1 MADIYVRAKDPF
13 LKEYPDLNVT
23 PVSAA
28 IMQSQSQDVI
38 HVEDGIWLTSPLSVH
53 HVRFKLDGVNPQQT
67 ILRIPDEENFLVLGK
82 NVHIE
87 IRNCTVVVGDKA
99 RFLYLEDDCSG
110 TIKLKNVTVL
120 YENEFDSLSEF
131 YPVIEARSL
140 PNKTRRIIELE
151 RCKLPYVFLYATK
164 IKARYAMIGDLIKK
178 ESFLHV
184 IQESQF
190 KNCWLHHVRCIYEAI
205 ETKNIRYSKLHQV
218 KTNGG
223 IVLQGNF
230 HVHSL
235 DVVKYQSN
243 YKEKL
248 DKMQEIKG
256 LKLAID
262 HELFTLDTLL
272 SMHEQVYPAYVL
284 VLEPFNKGVMDF
296 KFDGR
301 LGLEKGIE
309 PIAFC
314 EMTDVTAV
322 FKDTTIPVFQKKSML
337 TRGSIELIR
346 TIDDSHWR
354 TEQTVI
360 KLDESDSTL
369 IQVIHEQT
377 GFVDAG
383 IEPVT
388 ATNEQSIHRNA
399 LSELDAMIGLK
410 SAKETIKKIVAVAKL
425 NNERERRGISVSQG
439 LSLHTVFLGN
449 AGLGKTT
456 VARLYAK
463 ALYENGLLKKDN
475 LHEVTSKDLI
485 AGYVGQTRPLV
496 HQVVMDSL
504 DGVLFIDEAYSLG
517 QKNDEF
523 ASQAVDQLIA
533 DMENYR
539 ERLVVILAG
548 YTNQMKDLLKNANPG
563 LRSRFTNMVMFE
575 DYNEKE
581 LLQIL
586 GYQLRSMKAQP
597 VNQNVL
603 MLAKKGLIYLQ
614 RQFVVGKENAGN
626 GRFVRNFVQA
636 ILVAR
641 DNRLATQDLISIQDD
656 SLLKF
661 NEADVRKA
669 VQELKKQLS
678 L

>member
-1 MADIYVRAKDPF
+1 MKANDPF
-13 LKEYPDLNVT
+13 IKEFPDLNVT
-23 PVSAA
+23 PISAA
-28 IMQSQSQDVI
+28 IMQSKSKDVI
-38 HVEDGIWLTSPLSVH
+38 RVGSGVWLTSPLALH
-53 HVRFKLDGVNPQQT
+53 QVRFKLIGDNPQQT
-67 ILRIPDEENFLVLGK
+67 ILRIPDEENFLELGM
-82 NVHIE
+82 NIHIE
-87 IRNCTVVVGDKA
+87 IHDCTVVVGDKA
-99 RFLYLEDDCSG
+99 RFLFLDEECSG
-110 TIKLKNVTVL
+110 NIKLKNVTVL
-120 YENEFDSLSEF
+120 YENEFDALSEF
-131 YPVIEARSL
+131 YPVIESKVL
-140 PNKTRRIIELE
+140 PEKVRRVIELE
-151 RCKLPYVFLYATK
+151 RCKLPYVFIHATK
-164 IKARYAMIGDLIKK
+164 IKARYAIIGDIIKQ
-178 ESFLHV
+178 ESF
-184 IQESQF
+184 IQMNQESNF
-190 KNCWLHHVRCIYEAI
+190 KNCWLHH
-205 ETKNIRYSKLHQV
+205 IRFVYDNQDLKTQRFLKFHQI
-218 KTNGG
+218 KTIGG
-223 IVLQGNF
+223 LVIQGNTRI
-230 HVHSL
+230 HSL
-235 DVVKYQSN
+235 DVIKYQSN

-248 DKMQEIKG
+248 DRMQEIKG
-256 LKLAID
+256 IYLDID
-262 HELFTLDTLL
+262 HELFQLNTLL
-272 SMHEQVYPAYVL
+272 SMHHQIYPEYVL
-284 VLEPFNKGVMDF
+284 TLLPFSTGVMQF
-296 KFDGR
+296 IFDGR
-301 LGLEKGIE
+301 LGLEDNVSS
-309 PIAFC
+309 IAFC
-314 EMTDVTAV
+314 HMTDVEAR
-322 FKDTTIPVFQKKSML
+322 FSDTTIPLFQEKSIL
-337 TRGSIELIR
+337 IRGSIELVR
-346 TIDDSHWR
+346 TIDDSHWQ

-369 IQVIHEQT
+369 IQIIHEQT

-410 SAKETIKKIVAVAKL
+410 SAKETIQKTVAVAKL
-425 NNERERRGISVSQG
+425 NQERERRGIAVSQG

-449 AGLGKTT
+449 AGVGKTT

-517 QKNDEF
+517 NKNDEF

-586 GYQLRSMKAQP
+586 SYQLRSMKAQP
-597 VNQNVL
+597 VNKNVL
-603 MLAKKGLIYLQ
+603 TLAKKGLIYLQ
-614 RQFVVGKENAGN
+614 RQFVAGKENAGN
-626 GRFVRNFVQA
+626 GRFVRNFVQS

-641 DNRLATQDLISIQDD
+641 DNRLATQDLISLQDD

-661 NEADVRKA
+661 NDLDVKKA
-669 VQELKKQLS
+669 VHEMKNQLS